1 MATPPDHDHLDLE
14 GDGPTARAFVV
25 AENARSADALRDAR
39 HDADVALIRGL
50 LEDPAV
56 LPSVTRRGRWLF
68 TFRRT
73 AEHPKGRWLRL
84 PDGEAPEAGADWETV
99 FDVGAFCDE
108 TGRDWAWRGAVTA
121 AFDPMRVLLTLALD
135 GSDLWRFV
143 EFDCEARRI
152 IEGGFD
158 IGPQKGSCA
167 WLDVDTLLVGS
178 AAGGDATDAGRPRV
192 IRQLARGASLAEAPV
207 IFEVEQTDLLARAWV
222 WRAGT
227 DAPVV
232 HLRRAMEIDRVVLTV
247 RWADERERLLP
258 TPADTSPVAD
268 DTHYAWVARSEGD
281 HPPGT
286 LLVASLEDGPPRTA
300 FTPGPRRVVE
310 EWSVH
315 LFRGRL
321 LWTVQD
327 ELRPELWTLDLEDPV
342 AEPRRLDLVTG
353 AETVDL
359 TLLDAVSERSD
370 GTMLLRTQGL
380 STPSRVTRFGLGDDP
395 RAAVPFLSVPP
406 AFDAGKVA
414 VEMLE
419 AVSEDGTRIPYR
431 LMRPAGARSNL
442 PVVLYGYGGFRNALV
457 PYYRRLWG
465 AAWVARGG
473 AYAMAHIRGGS
484 EFGPKWHEAAR
495 REGRPR
501 AFEDFAA
508 VASDIATRGI
518 APPER
523 IAAHGGSNGG
533 LLAGVMLTRYP
544 ERFGAIW
551 ATVPLLDMLRFARFP
566 AGKAWRDEY
575 GDPEEPEDAAF
586 LRAYSPFHQ
595 VGEGPYPPVLLTT
608 HAHDDRVDPSHA
620 RRMAARLGAFGH
632 EVLFHESNA
641 GGHGGGGA
649 TDQQARDFAL
659 GLSFLRRTIGVGMP
673 EGQGR
678 PISL

>member
-1 MATPPDHDHLDLE
+1 MAAPTDHDHLDLE
-14 GDGPTARAFVV
+14 GDGPTARAFVA
-25 AENARSADALRDAR
+25 AENARSADALRDER

-73 AEHPKGRWLRL
+73 AEHPKGLWLRL
-84 PDGEAPEAGADWETV
+84 PDGVAPKPGADWETV

-121 AFDPMRVLLTLALD
+121 AFDPMRVLLILALD

-152 IEGGFD
+152 VEGGFD
-158 IGPQKGSCA
+158 VGPQKGSCA
-167 WLDVDTLLVGS
+167 WLDADTLLVGS

-227 DAPVV
+227 GAPVV
-232 HLRRAMEIDRVVLTV
+232 HLRRAMEIDRAVLTV
-247 RWADERERLLP
+247 RWSDGRERLLP
-258 TPADTSPVAD
+258 TPANASPVAD
-268 DTHYAWVARSEGD
+268 DAHYAWVARSEGD
-281 HPPGT
+281 HAAGT
-286 LLVASLEDGPPRTA
+286 LLVAPLEDGPPRVA
-300 FTPGPRRVVE
+300 FTPGPRRVVDE
-310 EWSVH
+310 RSVH

-327 ELRPELWTLDLEDPV
+327 DLRPEFWSLDLRDPA
-342 AEPRRLDLVTG
+342 AEPRWLPIPQTV
-353 AETVDL
+353 ETAVL
-359 TLLDAVSERSD
+359 RALDAEPEAGD
-370 GTMLLRTQGL
+370 GTMLIHAEGLASPPRVLRFDIEDG
-380 STPSRVTRFGLGDDP
+380 PAG
-395 RAAVPFLSVPP
+395 AAPFITTPP
-406 AFDAGKVA
+406 AFDAGAVT

-431 LMRPAGARSNL
+431 LMRPAGARSDL

-484 EFGPKWHEAAR
+484 EFGPEWHEVAR

-508 VASDIATRGI
+508 VAGDIAARGI
-518 APPER
+518 APPGR

-533 LLAGVMLTRYP
+533 LLAGVMLTRCP

-551 ATVPLLDMLRFARFP
+551 AAVPLLDMLRFARFP

-575 GDPEEPEDAAF
+575 GDPGDPDDAAF
-586 LRAYSPFHQ
+586 LRAYSPFHRT
-595 VGEGPYPPVLLTT
+595 GEGPYPPVLLTT

-620 RRMAARLGAFGH
+620 RRMTARLRALGH
-632 EVLFHESNA
+632 DVLFHESDA

-659 GLSFLRRTIGVGMP
+659 GLAFLRRTIGGRAM
-673 EGQGR
+673 EG
-678 PISL
+678 